1 MSRKKVILL
10 FILGILVI
18 YIFYKTI
25 NKEHFWIWNQPTRYY
40 PSYDLR
46 GYPYINPHH
55 PTPLYLSP
63 YYYGPN
69 GSYNILVT
77 KQRKK
82 HNLKKDNNTFLNFL
96 HYE

>member
-18 YIFYKTI
+18 SILYKTI
-25 NKEHFWIWNQPTRYY
+25 NKEHFLIWNQSTRYY

-46 GYPYINPHH
+46 GYPYIIP
-55 PTPLYLSP
+55 PPPPPLYLSP
-63 YYYGPN
+63 YYYGSD

-82 HNLKKDNNTFLNFL
+82 HNLKKNNIL
-96 HYE
+96 

>member
-18 YIFYKTI
+18 SILYKTI
-25 NKEHFWIWNQPTRYY
+25 NKEHFLIWNQPTRYY

-46 GYPYINPHH
+46 GYPYIIP
-55 PTPLYLSP
+55 PPPPPLYLSP
-63 YYYGPN
+63 YYYGSD

-82 HNLKKDNNTFLNFL
+82 HNLKKNNNIL
-96 HYE
+96 